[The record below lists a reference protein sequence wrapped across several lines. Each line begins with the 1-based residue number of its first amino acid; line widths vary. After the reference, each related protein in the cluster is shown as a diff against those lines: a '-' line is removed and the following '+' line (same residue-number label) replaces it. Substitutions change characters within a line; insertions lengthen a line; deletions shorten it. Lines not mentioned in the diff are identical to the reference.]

1 MKKKELCKCSIK
13 NLILSFIPYLPG
25 VLGLEVEHFEAAYCD
40 GALGSTLAEE
50 EGLGWVVDTVEE
62 EVLLGEEVVWY
73 VGTGV
78 GVGVHAEWGAV
89 DYDRWILG
97 ENPLPAFA

>member
-40 GALGSTLAEE
+40 GALGSTLAEK

-62 EVLLGEEVVWY
+62 EVLLGE
-73 VGTGV
+73 
-78 GVGVHAEWGAV
+78 
-89 DYDRWILG
+89 
-97 ENPLPAFA
+97 